1 LRSQEFPEAVL
12 FVIVLTRNV
21 LGEYSH
27 AHTTSRVAEAG
38 ISFPTDLE
46 KYMSARPFSSGFVL
60 IPEDNSQFSCEKGY
74 ENP

>member
-1 LRSQEFPEAVL
+1 
-12 FVIVLTRNV
+12 
-21 LGEYSH
+21 
-27 AHTTSRVAEAG
+27 VAEAG